1 MEGTAEERKVKRKQG
16 RGEIQSFSSPPT
28 PLSLL
33 YATHV
38 TEKEQ
43 ETEIHVAV

>member
-16 RGEIQSFSSPPT
+16 RREIQYFSSSPT
-28 PLSLL
+28 PLGPL

-38 TEKEQ
+38 TENEQ
-43 ETEIHVAV
+43 ETEIHVGV